1 MSLATA
7 PLTKDRLSRASSRDE
22 VDHALADLQA
32 AKTAWANMPLAE
44 RIRIAADCLDG
55 VADVSVDWVA
65 EACRAKGI
73 AEDSPLASEEIAN
86 GPLATMRYLRL
97 LIGTLKSLDSDGA
110 VRLPAAPTEGPSGQ
124 LQIPVLPC
132 AGMFDSVLFRGFKA
146 RVWMQ
151 RHVTRE
157 NLREHVAA
165 YYRAESPRP
174 TGVSLVLGAGNVS
187 SIAPTDALYRLF
199 HEGRVVL
206 LKMNPVNDYLGEIFA
221 RAFRQ
226 LVQGSYLR
234 FVYGGAEVG
243 AYATQH
249 PAINDVHIT
258 GSARTHDSI
267 VWGADAAQ
275 RERRKA
281 ANDPAL
287 KSPITSELGNVTPWI
302 IVPGPYTD
310 RELDFQ
316 AENLAAS
323 IVNNASFNCIA
334 SKLIV
339 THRGWPAREKFL
351 AKLQAVFDRTA
362 PRAAYYPG
370 AHERFC
376 RFVPDGQ
383 SHSLPGPQRALP
395 WTIVRDVSATAD
407 PQFFREE
414 SFVCVTAETALDAS
428 SAEDFLDS
436 VPDFCNEQIWGT
448 LGATIIVHPK
458 FRRAAGNE
466 ARLWRAVER
475 LRYGAV
481 AINHWSALGYAIMS
495 APWGGYPGG
504 TLADPHSGI
513 GWVHNTFML
522 DGVEKTVLE
531 GPLTVWP
538 KPFWFPS
545 HRTADKLA
553 WQVTD
558 LYHRPSALKLP
569 RLFWTA
575 LLA

>member
-1 MSLATA
+1 MSLATG
-7 PLTKDRLSRASSRDE
+7 PLTRARLSGTSLRDE
-22 VDHALADLQA
+22 IDRAVAELQT
-32 AKTAWANMPLAE
+32 AKIAWADMPLAG
-44 RIRIAADCLDG
+44 RIQLAVQCLDG
-55 VADVSVDWVA
+55 VAEVAGDWVA
-65 EACRAKGI
+65 AACLAKGI
-73 AEDSPLASEEIAN
+73 AADSPLAGEEIAN
-86 GPLATMRYLRL
+86 GPLATVRYLRL
-97 LIGTLKSLDSDGA
+97 LIGTLQSLHVEGA

-132 AGMFDSVLFRGFKA
+132 AGMFDSLLFRGFKA
-146 RVWMQ
+146 HVWMQ
-151 RHVTRE
+151 RHVTRA
-157 NLREHVAA
+157 NLREHTAS
-165 YYRAESPRP
+165 YYRAQPPRQA
-174 TGVSLVLGAGNVS
+174 GVSLVLGAGNVS

-206 LKMNPVNDYLGEIFA
+206 LKMNPVNDHLGEIFA

-226 LVQGSYLR
+226 LVQGGYLR
-234 FVYGGAEVG
+234 FAYGGAEAG
-243 AYATQH
+243 AYAAQH
-249 PAINDVHIT
+249 PAIDDVHIT
-258 GSARTHDSI
+258 GSSQTHDSI
-267 VWGADAAQ
+267 VWGADSAERAQ
-275 RERRKA
+275 RKA
-281 ANDPAL
+281 ADDPLL
-287 KSPITSELGNVTPWI
+287 KKPITSELGNVTPWI

-339 THRGWPAREKFL
+339 TQRGWPAREKFL
-351 AKLQAVFDRTA
+351 AKLQAVLDRTP

-370 AHERFC
+370 APERFC

-383 SHSLPGPQRALP
+383 SHDLPGREGTLP
-395 WTIVRDVSATAD
+395 WTIVRDVSPSED
-407 PQFFREE
+407 PQYFREE
-414 SFVCVTAETALDAS
+414 SFVCVTAETALVAS
-428 SAEDFLDS
+428 SAEEFLDS
-436 VPDFCNEQIWGT
+436 VPDFCNERIVGT
-448 LGATIIVHPK
+448 LGATLVVHPK

-475 LRYGAV
+475 LRYGTV

-495 APWGGYPGG
+495 APWGGYSGG
-504 TLADPHSGI
+504 TLADPTSGI

-531 GPLTVWP
+531 GPLTVRP

-575 LLA
+575 LRG